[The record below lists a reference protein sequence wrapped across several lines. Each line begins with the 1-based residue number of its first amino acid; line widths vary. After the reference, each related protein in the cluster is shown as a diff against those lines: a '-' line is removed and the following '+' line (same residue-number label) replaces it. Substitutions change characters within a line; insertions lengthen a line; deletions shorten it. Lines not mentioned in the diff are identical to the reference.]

1 MNDAAFMERCL
12 FLAKKGLGNT
22 YPNPLVGC
30 VIVCEGKIIAEG
42 WHKKAGANHAERE
55 AILKIKDQSL
65 LSKSSLFVNL
75 EPCDHYG
82 KTPPCTDLIL
92 EMKIPRV
99 IIGCLDENKK
109 VLGKGLKKLKQ
120 AGCEVKIGVLKSKCQ
135 KLNCRF
141 FSFHQKKRP
150 YVILKWAESLDG
162 FIAPK
167 ENQKKYWLTNP
178 LSKQRVHQWRSQE
191 QSIMIGVQTVL
202 DDNPKLD
209 TRLWNGKN
217 PVSIV
222 IDPSKKLS
230 KTHGNFNLMKE
241 KFITIKNQN
250 RKKNKDKLSIKAQEI
265 LDQIFNNSLQS
276 VIIEGGTK
284 TLQHFIDAEL
294 WDEVRIFV
302 TKEKLISGLKGPVF
316 KRNTNYNSSKIL
328 EDTLLTYHKDSIIS
342 NNF

>member
-1 MNDAAFMERCL
+1 MNDTAFMERCL

-30 VIVCEGKIIAEG
+30 VIVFDGKIIAEG
-42 WHKKAGANHAERE
+42 WHKKAGGNHAERE
-55 AILKIKDQSL
+55 AILNIRDQSL
-65 LSKSSLFVNL
+65 LSKSSLYVNL

-99 IIGCLDENKK
+99 IIGCLDQNKR
-109 VLGKGLKKLKQ
+109 VSGKGLKKLKQ
-120 AGCEVKIGVLKSKCQ
+120 AGCDVKIGVLESKCQ
-135 KLNCRF
+135 KLNRRF
-141 FSFHQKKRP
+141 FCFHLKKRP
-150 YVILKWAESLDG
+150 YVILKWAESQDG

-167 ENQKKYWLTNP
+167 ENQKKYWLTNT
-178 LSKQRVHQWRSQE
+178 LSKQLVHKWRSQE
-191 QSIMIGVQTVL
+191 QSIMIGLQTVL
-202 DDNPKLD
+202 NDNPKLD

-222 IDPSKKLS
+222 IDPFQKLS
-230 KTHGNFNLMKE
+230 KIDGDFNLMKN
-241 KFITIKNQN
+241 KFITIKNEN
-250 RKKNKDKLSIKAQEI
+250 RGKNKDQLSIKPKEI
-265 LDQIFNNSLQS
+265 LDQLFNNSLQS

-284 TLQHFIDAEL
+284 TLQNFIDAEL

-302 TKEKLISGLKGPVF
+302 TKEKLITGLKGPVF
-316 KRNTNYNSSKIL
+316 KRNANYNSSKIL
-328 EDTLLTYHKDSIIS
+328 EDTLIIYHKDSIIS

>member
-99 IIGCLDENKK
+99 IIGCLDQNKR

-120 AGCEVKIGVLKSKCQ
+120 AGCEVKIGVLKSKCK
-135 KLNCRF
+135 KLNRRF

-217 PVSIV
+217 PVPVV
-222 IDPSKKLS
+222 IDPSQKLS
-230 KTHGNFNLMKE
+230 KIKGDFNLMKK

-250 RKKNKDKLSIKAQEI
+250 RNKNKDQLSIKAQEI
-265 LDQIFNNSLQS
+265 LDQLFNNSLQS

-284 TLQHFIDAEL
+284 TLQNFIDAEL

-316 KRNTNYNSSKIL
+316 KRNANYNSSKIS

>member
-30 VIVCEGKIIAEG
+30 VIVYEGKIIAEG
-42 WHKKAGANHAERE
+42 WHKKAGGNHAERE
-55 AILKIKDQSL
+55 AILNIRDQSL

-99 IIGCLDENKK
+99 IIGCLDQNKR
-109 VLGKGLKKLKQ
+109 VLGKGLEKLKQ
-120 AGCEVKIGVLKSKCQ
+120 AGCEVKIGVLESKCQ
-135 KLNCRF
+135 KLNRRF

-150 YVILKWAESLDG
+150 YVILKWAESMDG

-178 LSKQRVHQWRSQE
+178 LSKQLVHQWRSQE

-202 DDNPKLD
+202 NDNPKLD

-222 IDPSKKLS
+222 IDPSQKLS
-230 KTHGNFNLMKE
+230 KTDGDFNLMKK
-241 KFITIKNQN
+241 KFITIKNEN
-250 RKKNKDKLSIKAQEI
+250 KDKNKDQLSIKPQEI
-265 LDQIFNNSLQS
+265 LDQLFNNSLQS

-284 TLQHFIDAEL
+284 TLQNFIDAEL
-294 WDEVRIFV
+294 WDEARVFV
-302 TKEKLISGLKGPVF
+302 TKKKLISGLKGPVF
-316 KRNTNYNSSKIL
+316 RRNANYKSSKII